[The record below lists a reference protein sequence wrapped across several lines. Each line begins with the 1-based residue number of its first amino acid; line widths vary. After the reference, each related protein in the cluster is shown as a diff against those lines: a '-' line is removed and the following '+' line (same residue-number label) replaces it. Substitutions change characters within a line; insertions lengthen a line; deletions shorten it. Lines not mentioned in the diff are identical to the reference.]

1 MKKRNININILGETW
16 TIHIVHK
23 FPKRLADNETTAA
36 ALCVPPDRS
45 IYIKTIKKA
54 DCKDVQRL
62 FNTILRHE
70 IIHAY
75 LVESGLNE
83 NANAIEN
90 WATNEEMV
98 DWFALQSE
106 KIFKTYKELNII

>member
-1 MKKRNININILGETW
+1 MKKKNIKTTILGETW

-23 FPKRLADNETTAA
+23 FPKRLEDNEDTAA
-36 ALCVPPDRS
+36 ALCVPTDKA
-45 IYIKTIKKA
+45 IYIKAIENA

-75 LVESGLNE
+75 LIESGLNE
-83 NANAIEN
+83 NANSVEHWSI
-90 WATNEEMV
+90 NEEMV
-98 DWFALQSE
+98 DWFALQAE

>member
-23 FPKRLADNETTAA
+23 FPKRLAYNETTAA
-36 ALCVPPDRS
+36 AVCVPPDRA
-45 IYIKTIKKA
+45 IYIKIIKNA

-83 NANAIEN
+83 NANSSEN

-98 DWFALQSE
+98 DWFAVQSE

>member
-1 MKKRNININILGETW
+1 MKKRNINTCILGETW
-16 TIHIVHK
+16 TIHIVRK
-23 FPKRLADNETTAA
+23 FPKRLAHNEGTAA
-36 ALCVPPDRS
+36 ALCVPTDKA
-45 IYIKTIKKA
+45 IYIKTIEKA

-70 IIHAY
+70 IVHAY
-75 LVESGLNE
+75 LIESGLNE
-83 NANAIEN
+83 NANAVEN